1 MYKRKIFLDV
11 AIQDMLSFV
20 LPEVIRVQGKKGTR
34 ERSEAVTIRM
44 TPEEKKNVYALAA
57 AAGMTVT
64 AYLIGCGIG
73 DKLGQMVLD
82 GFKGENEVS
91 R

>member
-1 MYKRKIFLDV
+1 M
-11 AIQDMLSFV
+11 
-20 LPEVIRVQGKKGTR
+20 QGKKGTR

-44 TPEEKKNVYALAA
+44 TPDEKKNVYALAA

-64 AYLIGCGIG
+64 AYLIGCAIG

-82 GFKGENEVS
+82 GFKEETGYSIQCVNDADKLMEMVM
-91 R
+91 RDGFGK